1 MIEDAGITMLNMINR
16 TFDLYRLAAGTY
28 TLAPVPVNRAAVV
41 RKAARD
47 VTADAFFA
55 GRTVRVLCRGHPAD
69 EGDCLT
75 VSGEELLCY
84 SMFSNL
90 LRNAVESSPEGGEV
104 TVSLGEE
111 GGEAVVAVTNA
122 GEVPEDVRARFFE
135 KYVTAGKRDGT
146 GLGTYSALLAARA
159 HGGRAELDTESPGF
173 TTVRVFL
180 PLAGE
185 AAGS

>member
-1 MIEDAGITMLNMINR
+1 
-16 TFDLYRLAAGTY
+16 
-28 TLAPVPVNRAAVV
+28 
-41 RKAARD
+41 
-47 VTADAFFA
+47 
-55 GRTVRVLCRGHPAD
+55 
-69 EGDCLT
+69 
-75 VSGEELLCY
+75 
-84 SMFSNL
+84 SNL

-122 GEVPEDVRARFFE
+122 GEVPEDVRDRFFE

-146 GLGTYSALLAARA
+146 GLGTYSVLLAARA
-159 HGGRAELDTESPGF
+159 HGGRAELDTARPGF
-173 TTVRVFL
+173 TTVRIFL